1 MSINFPLFLLVS
13 TFITGVIWLIDIFA
27 LRPKRRQMHEKLERE
42 SASNSASLDQA
53 VLEKVLKEPVV
64 VEYAISFFP
73 VLFVVLILR
82 SFLIEPFQI
91 PTGSMIPTLQ
101 VGDFIVVNKFAYG
114 VRLPV
119 FGTKVFDV
127 DDPVSGDVMVFIP
140 PHKDEYYI
148 KRVIG
153 TPGDTVRYENK
164 VLYLNGVEQVQEFV
178 AQMPP
183 NRPEYQ
189 VFNEVISGQSH
200 MIHRS
205 PFQGAGVQEWVVP
218 EGMYFMMGDNRDRSS
233 DSRFW
238 GFVPQENI
246 VGKAFAVWFHWDSG
260 LPEFS
265 RNGWIE

>member
-1 MSINFPLFLLVS
+1 LVS

-53 VLEKVLKEPVV
+53 VLEKVLREPVV